1 MATSRHQ
8 RNDYVGD
15 VTAHPLD
22 SAGLVLP
29 DPSWPDRPGSAGALE
44 PLRRF
49 CNTTNRE
56 NGADAWRTTRE
67 LADWLAGEGYR
78 PVGRLDPAARA
89 RLVALRDALWAGVR
103 TGDFGVVVALAG
115 ALTVQVETAPGGVAV
130 APAGSGIDAVVGR
143 LLLAAAAATAAGTL
157 DRLKACDHCQWV
169 FHDTSKNRRGRWCS
183 MAACG
188 GREKARAYRT
198 RRTATATRTGPP

>member
-1 MATSRHQ
+1 MSASA
-8 RNDYVGD
+8 
-15 VTAHPLD
+15 AHPVD

-29 DPSWPDRPGSAGALE
+29 EPSWPDEPGSAGALE

-78 PVGRLDPAARA
+78 TVGRLDAAARA
-89 RLVALRDALWAGVR
+89 RLITLRDALWRSVR
-103 TGDFGVVVALAG
+103 TGDFAAVVAVAG
-115 ALTVQVETAPGGVAV
+115 PLTVRLATAPGGVAV
-130 APAGSGIDAVVGR
+130 VPAGSGVDAVVDR
-143 LLLAAAAATAAGTL
+143 LLLTVAEATAAGTL
-157 DRLKACDHCQWV
+157 ERLKSCDHCRWV
-169 FHDTSKNRRGRWCS
+169 FHDTSKNCRGRWCS

-188 GREKARAYRT
+188 GRAKARAYR
-198 RRTATATRTGPP
+198 RRRAAAPTRTEPA